1 MDIELDGV
9 EGFDELPDILKYD
22 IAIKKIA
29 DGARHKKF
37 TGASIE
43 MIISNLKK
51 ADIKGARTRIRCIL
65 VNGVNTCEE
74 HYRSIGELALSLK
87 NCEGVEL
94 IPYHA
99 YAGTK
104 SEFIGKC
111 NSGKKEWIPT
121 EEQLLLAES
130 LLNEMNIH
138 IV

>member
-1 MDIELDGV
+1 M
-9 EGFDELPDILKYD
+9 
-22 IAIKKIA
+22 
-29 DGARHKKF
+29 
-37 TGASIE
+37 
-43 MIISNLKK
+43 
-51 ADIKGARTRIRCIL
+51 
-65 VNGVNTCEE
+65 NGVNTCEE

-111 NSGKKEWIPT
+111 NSEKKEWIPT